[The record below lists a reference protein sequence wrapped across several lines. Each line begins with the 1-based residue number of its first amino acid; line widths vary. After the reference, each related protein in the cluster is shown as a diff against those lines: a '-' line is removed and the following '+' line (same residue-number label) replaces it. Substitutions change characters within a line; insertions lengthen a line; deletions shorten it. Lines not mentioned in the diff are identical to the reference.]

1 MVSIANPV
9 LARRHKAMTDALNNP
24 TLRTLRKKRIDMGPP
39 LIFDYA
45 DGSFYH

>member
-9 LARRHKAMTDALNNP
+9 LARRHKATTDALNNP